1 MRTKVRA
8 IASSVKRSASY
19 GKHATG
25 KRRGSGHVP
34 VIGVLRQRAGCAG
47 SAAGRECGF
56 FEQPGVRVRRWAEVW
71 DRTRRGRVE
80 ARGAGRMVPRL
91 RPGQETAPTETTFV
105 GAMGTVRPGSRLMAK
120 SVVPW

>member
-34 VIGVLRQRAGCAG
+34 VIGVLRQRAGSAG

-56 FEQPGVRVRRWAEVW
+56 GGGLRCATGHGEGGLRRGELVVWCRGFGRVRR
-71 DRTRRGRVE
+71 
-80 ARGAGRMVPRL
+80 RL
-91 RPGQETAPTETTFV
+91 RPR
-105 GAMGTVRPGSRLMAK
+105 RPSRG
-120 SVVPW
+120 